1 MTIYYINKEDK
12 TTNLSAL
19 IYIKYTDN
27 YSLKKLFSK
36 LRAIYN
42 FSPKFVTTVMMVL

>member
-12 TTNLSAL
+12 T
-19 IYIKYTDN
+19 IKYTDN